1 MKSIVLFA
9 VVAGIVMLMPSGALA
24 SEPRP
29 LKLAVLCDDTVLDD
43 RYATEH
49 GMSVLVELPNGHR
62 WLFDTG
68 TTDVYLEN
76 ARRMGL
82 SLDGLTG
89 IALSHGHDDHTG
101 GLTFY
106 PRLGGAPPVY
116 GHPYVWH
123 KTYQVKAGEPVRV
136 CGMPY
141 LARKN
146 AQPAFR
152 AVSRT
157 TRLDEDLYLLAD
169 IPRAPGSYAPIQGN
183 FFNEDGTGPCP
194 LLDDATLVVRT
205 ARGLVV
211 LFGCGHAGYTNILA
225 AVRKEFSNEKLL
237 SVVGGLHLANASE
250 TVLDEAVR
258 ATTGFRAAELSFYGG
273 HCTGEK
279 AIAHFEAALGDAA
292 VRPLGAGRQI
302 EY

>member
-1 MKSIVLFA
+1 MTMTLPAF
-9 VVAGIVMLMPSGALA
+9 A

-43 RYATEH
+43 LFVTEH
-49 GMSVLVELPNGHR
+49 GMSVLVDLPNGHR

-106 PRLGGAPPVY
+106 SRLEGSPPVY

-123 KTYQVKAGEPVRV
+123 KTYQVKSGEPVRV

-146 AQPAFR
+146 AQPVFR
-152 AVSRT
+152 AVNGVT
-157 TRLDEDLYLLAD
+157 QLDENLFLFTDT
-169 IPRAPGSYAPIQGN
+169 PRAPGSYAPIQGN

-205 ARGLVV
+205 PRGLVV
-211 LFGCGHAGYTNILA
+211 LFGCGHAGYTNILKA
-225 AVRKEFSNEKLL
+225 IRAQFPDDKLFSVL
-237 SVVGGLHLANASE
+237 GGLHLASAKD
-250 TVLDEAVR
+250 TVLDEAVQLTSDFK
-258 ATTGFRAAELSFYGG
+258 APEFSFYGG
-273 HCTGEK
+273 HCTGDK
-279 AIAHFEAALGDAA
+279 ALQHFKAKLGEAS
-292 VRPLGAGRQI
+292 VKPLGSGRVI